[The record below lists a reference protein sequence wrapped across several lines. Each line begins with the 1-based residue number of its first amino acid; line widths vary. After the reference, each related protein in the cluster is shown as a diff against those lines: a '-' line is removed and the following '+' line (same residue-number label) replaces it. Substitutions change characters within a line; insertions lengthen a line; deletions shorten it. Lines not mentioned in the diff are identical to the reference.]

1 MSYSVS
7 KTPETVVAHILK
19 QSMQFMKEINKI
31 CMWVYCMC
39 EKIISNCYLIIKK
52 LSVTVTDYNYIYF
65 VIKLRNLV
73 RPTCN

>member
-31 CMWVYCMC
+31 CMWVCVKK
-39 EKIISNCYLIIKK
+39 KILSNCNLIIKK
-52 LSVTVTDYNYIYF
+52 YSQ
-65 VIKLRNLV
+65 
-73 RPTCN
+73 